1 MVVVYNDFKFDS
13 AHSLYSSKMSEECN
27 KDVFGK
33 CFNTHGHSYKLRI
46 GLKGDANPKTGMV
59 INFADLKAIVNE
71 EIIEELDHKHLNS
84 VDMFAGVIPTAEN
97 MVEIIWHNL
106 KRRFSETPFVLYE
119 VTLWETETSFVTKRA
134 DIC

>member
-1 MVVVYNDFKFDS
+1 MVIVYKDFKFDS
-13 AHSLYSSKMSEECN
+13 AHSLYSPKMSEEHN
-27 KDVFGK
+27 REVFGK
-33 CFNTHGHSYKLRI
+33 CFNTHGHTYKLRI
-46 GLKGDANPKTGMV
+46 GLKGDANPKTGLV
-59 INFADLKAIVNE
+59 INFADLKAIINE

-84 VDMFAGVIPTAEN
+84 VDMFDGVIPTAEN

-106 KRRFSETPFVLYE
+106 KRRFSETSFSLYE